1 MPKIK
6 NRKGMM
12 ALCTAAAITP
22 DYHIAFLSIA
32 GAQTAVKAIWAS
44 VIARRS
50 VLHVG
55 NNYRAITG
63 DAGVDYCLI
72 KQAIAPGVHNWV
84 LYPEPNPTA
93 PYLLLIP
100 LDGMT
105 AQEQLVHV
113 LNQHTLWPVKEEWG
127 RVFAPEQIASA
138 LKNQPAKVVGIVHAE
153 TSTGA
158 GQPLAFGRVL
168 QVEIQ

>member
-12 ALCTAAAITP
+12 ALCTAAVITP

-72 KQAIAPGVHNWV
+72 KQTIAPGVHNWV
-84 LYPEPNPTA
+84 LYPEPSPTA

-100 LDGMT
+100 LDGLDPLGDVDDLHIVLGKCLLQKM
-105 AQEQLVHV
+105 HV
-113 LNQHTLWPVKEEWG
+113 LHGDAHLALGTTVQHCDLHSNL
-127 RVFAPEQIASA
+127 RA
-138 LKNQPAKVVGIVHAE
+138 L
-153 TSTGA
+153 
-158 GQPLAFGRVL
+158 L
-168 QVEIQ
+168 